1 MHVAIVTAGGAGM
14 FCGSCMH
21 DNTWARALR
30 DAGVEVTL
38 IPTYTPIRVD
48 EEDLSSRRVFFGGI
62 NVYLEHKSRVWRTLP
77 RWMTGWVDHPAL
89 IRFATRF
96 GVSNDAAVLGE
107 LTLDMLDGELGSQR
121 RDVEELASFIASDLK
136 PDVVCFS
143 NVLLVGAVRTLR
155 QSFSGKIFC
164 TLQGDDIFLNGLSE
178 KHRQGAIDRIS
189 SRSADFDGFLVH
201 SEYYRDHMSQMLH
214 LPVEKFSRIPLGIDF
229 SGFAARERPRPDDDD
244 FRIGYFARICPE
256 KGLHLLVEA
265 VRKIRKDHPQVKL
278 VAGGYL
284 GSRDTSWFEQ
294 VQRDARDLGAAFEY
308 IGSPAEQSEKAVF
321 LQSLD
326 VLSVPAPYQEPK
338 GIYVLESLACGVP
351 VVQPAHG
358 AYPEMLAATEG
369 GLLFQP
375 GNTDDL
381 TEKLTSLIVD
391 SARREAL
398 AVRGRKLVSEQY
410 SLTAMTNATLSA
422 FQACPQNATDVTSHD
437 PDRQETP

>member
-1 MHVAIVTAGGAGM
+1 
-14 FCGSCMH
+14 
-21 DNTWARALR
+21 
-30 DAGVEVTL
+30 
-38 IPTYTPIRVD
+38 
-48 EEDLSSRRVFFGGI
+48 
-62 NVYLEHKSRVWRTLP
+62 
-77 RWMTGWVDHPAL
+77 
-89 IRFATRF
+89 
-96 GVSNDAAVLGE
+96 
-107 LTLDMLDGELGSQR
+107 
-121 RDVEELASFIASDLK
+121 
-136 PDVVCFS
+136 
-143 NVLLVGAVRTLR
+143 
-155 QSFSGKIFC
+155 
-164 TLQGDDIFLNGLSE
+164 
-178 KHRQGAIDRIS
+178 
-189 SRSADFDGFLVH
+189 
-201 SEYYRDHMSQMLH
+201 
-214 LPVEKFSRIPLGIDF
+214 
-229 SGFAARERPRPDDDD
+229 
-244 FRIGYFARICPE
+244 
-256 KGLHLLVEA
+256 
-265 VRKIRKDHPQVKL
+265 
-278 VAGGYL
+278 
-284 GSRDTSWFEQ
+284 

-308 IGSPAEQSEKAVF
+308 IGSPAEQSEKAAF

-381 TEKLTSLIVD
+381 AEKLTSLIVD